1 MQHTR
6 VTILLRALMAVT
18 VLAACHEAGNL
29 SASAAA
35 VEQVVPNKSWSPEA
49 YRVEWDEAHTP
60 TEVAARITIAVP
72 VTVRNSGNRMWPA
85 SEVFVAY
92 HWLRDGRLVVW
103 DGERTPFPR
112 DVRAG
117 SRAALSVRVATPTE
131 PGSYVLQLT
140 LVHELVTWFEQ
151 KGATMIIRPVV
162 VRPPIQSGD
171 CGISGPTSCTA
182 AR

>member
-1 MQHTR
+1 LNNSGF
-6 VTILLRALMAVT
+6 TIIVFAMIAAVT
-18 VLAACHEAGNL
+18 V
-29 SASAAA
+29 SARGQAI
-35 VEQVVPNKSWSPEA
+35 QPVVDTSRPDPA
-49 YRVEWDEAHTP
+49 YRIEWEEAHTP
-60 TEVAARITIAVP
+60 AEVAARITIAVP
-72 VTVRNSGNRMWPA
+72 VTVRNSGNRIWPA

-140 LVHELVTWFEQ
+140 LVHEHVTWFEH

-162 VRPPIQSGD
+162 VRPPTQSGD